1 MIPLIKLQ
9 KNIDN
14 KADLI
19 KSFLVIY
26 CYMNDIKLSDNEK
39 TILSYFI
46 LYGIKKETIELIIKS
61 KLSNE
66 DSLKNVMSKLR
77 KHNFIKRVNKTDIL
91 NKEFDININGNMLA
105 LVLKICVI

>member
-9 KNIDN
+9 KTIEN
-14 KADLI
+14 KAELV
-19 KSFLVIY
+19 KSFLYVY
-26 CYMNDIKLSDNEK
+26 CYMNDIKLSDSER
-39 TILSYFI
+39 TIMSYFI
-46 LYGIKKETIELIIKS
+46 LYGIKKETVELIIKS

-77 KHNFIKRVNKTDIL
+77 KHNFIKRVNKTDVI
-91 NKEFDININGNMLA
+91 NKEFDLNVSGNTIA